1 MYRAGEL
8 RQKEVININDASRLG
23 YVSDVE
29 VSLNRG
35 EIEAIVVPG
44 RMKLFHFGK
53 HDDCVIPW
61 ENIKMIGEDIILV
74 DIPPQEE
81 KNKKMQKNL
90 KKGVDKAN
98 GMWYSK

>member
-29 VSLNRG
+29 VSLNKG

-44 RMKLFHFGK
+44 KMKLFHFGSK
-53 HDDCVIPW
+53 DDLVISW
-61 ENIKMIGEDIILV
+61 DKIKMIGEDVILV
-74 DIPPQEE
+74 DTPANIRRE
-81 KNKKMQKNL
+81 KSGKRQF
-90 KKGVDKAN
+90 
-98 GMWYSK
+98 

>member
-8 RQKEVININDASRLG
+8 RQKEVVNINDASRLG

-29 VSLNRG
+29 VNLNHG

-44 RMKLFHFGK
+44 KMKWFHFGK
-53 HDDCVIPW
+53 NDDFVIAW
-61 ENIKMIGEDIILV
+61 DKIKMIGDDIVLV
-74 DIPPQEE
+74 DIPPREE
-81 KNKKMQKNL
+81 KNEKYSKKL
-90 KKGVDKAN
+90 KKGVDKGE